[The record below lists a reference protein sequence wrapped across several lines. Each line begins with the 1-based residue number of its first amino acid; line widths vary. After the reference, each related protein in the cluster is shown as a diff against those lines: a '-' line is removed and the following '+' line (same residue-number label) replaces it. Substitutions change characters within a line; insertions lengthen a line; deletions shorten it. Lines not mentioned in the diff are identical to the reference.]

1 MKFIYPAIISKT
13 ENGTYKAEFPD
24 LSCCTAEGPTLE
36 EAVDEANAAM
46 YDWIY
51 LELSEDGTLPPI
63 SDVQDLQRHLTADQ
77 EVRNI
82 CVNVVLTD
90 GYDE

>member
-1 MKFIYPAIISKT
+1 MKFIYPAIIGKIPSGQFRAT
-13 ENGTYKAEFPD
+13 FPD
-24 LSCCTAEGPTLE
+24 LTGCEAAGETLE
-36 EAVDEANAAM
+36 ETVDAANAAM

-63 SDVQDLQRHLTADQ
+63 SDERDLRQHLKED
-77 EVRNI
+77 EVIRNI

-90 GYDE
+90 GWDE

>member
-1 MKFIYPAIISKT
+1 
-13 ENGTYKAEFPD
+13 
-24 LSCCTAEGPTLE
+24 
-36 EAVDEANAAM
+36 M

-63 SDVQDLQRHLTADQ
+63 SDEHDLRQHLQ
-77 EVRNI
+77 EGETIRNI

-90 GYDE
+90 GWDE

>member
-1 MKFIYPAIISKT
+1 MKFIYPAIIGKKEDGSFEAT
-13 ENGTYKAEFPD
+13 FPD
-24 LSCCTAEGPTLE
+24 LDCCMAQGSSLE
-36 EAVDEANAAM
+36 ETVDAANAAM

-63 SDVQDLQRHLTADQ
+63 SDLQDLSHHLKDG
-77 EVRNI
+77 EVVRNI

>member
-13 ENGTYKAEFPD
+13 EKGTFKAVFPD
-24 LSCCTAEGPTLE
+24 LDCCVAEGPTLE
-36 EAVDEANAAM
+36 ETVDEANAAM

-51 LELSEDGTLPPI
+51 LELSEEGMLPPI
-63 SDVQDLQRHLTADQ
+63 SDVQDLKAHLNPG
-77 EVRNI
+77 EEIRNI